1 MSLVQTHSF
10 VHENEI
16 SYRVGSVNLP
26 HAMSMRPKA
35 GEVTAILGP
44 NGAGKSTLLSLLSG
58 QRKSGGAGI
67 VSVNDRRITDYTAAE
82 LARFRAVLPQD
93 SEVAFDYTVQD
104 IVELGR
110 FPHARKP
117 SSGEAGIVQA
127 AMHATRVEAFAHRV
141 IHTLSGGERARAQ
154 LARALAQIWEPV
166 SDTSYDN
173 SARWLLLDEPT
184 AALDLLHQHDV
195 LRLVRHW
202 AQERNVGVVA
212 VLHDLNLALRYADS
226 VVVLEKGRLRGH
238 GAPAQILVADSV
250 SQIWRVT
257 VREVSDADGT
267 KQLLVA

>member
-1 MSLVQTHSF
+1 MSLLQSASVLQASD
-10 VHENEI
+10 VA
-16 SYRVGSVNLP
+16 YRIGSATLLQP
-26 HAMSMRPKA
+26 MSITLKA

-58 QRKSGGAGI
+58 QRKPSGAGH
-67 VSVNDRRITDYTAAE
+67 VSINDRKMTDFSAAE

-93 SEVAFDYTVQD
+93 TAVAFDYTVQD

-117 SSGEAGIVQA
+117 STDEVGIVQA
-127 AMHATRVEAFAHRV
+127 AMRATRVDAFAHRI

-154 LARALAQIWEPV
+154 LARVLAQIWEP
-166 SDTSYDN
+166 SPDH

-184 AALDLLHQHDV
+184 AALDLSHQHDV

-202 AQERNVGVVA
+202 AKERGVGVVA

-226 VVVLEKGRLRGH
+226 VVVLEQGRLRGH
-238 GAPAQILVADSV
+238 GAPAQVLLADSV
-250 SQIWRVT
+250 SQIWRVK
-257 VREVSDADGT
+257 VREASDADGT
-267 KQLLVA
+267 RQLLVS